1 MKNLSALFIVIVTM
15 LGCQSRQNRLEPSI
29 PDLKQRLN
37 AYQTVPLK
45 TDLSGLS
52 ASQKEMLL
60 LLFEVAN
67 IMDELFWQQA
77 WGDKNILL
85 NNIKDNDLKRYVKIN
100 YGPWDRLNNN
110 EPFIKGIGPK
120 PAGARFYPED
130 MTKEEFQQLSNHNKG
145 SLYTVIE
152 RNDQGKLVVIPYSQK
167 WKKELTKASEL
178 LLEASELA
186 ESEGFK
192 RYLKERAKALLTN
205 DYYKSD
211 LAWMEMKD
219 NLIDFVVGPIETYED
234 GLMGAKAA
242 FEAYLL
248 IKDTVWSARLNHFAQ
263 FLPQLQKDL
272 PVEDKYKAEMPGSD
286 SDLNAYDVIYYA
298 GDCNAGS
305 KTIAIN
311 LPNDPDVQIKK
322 GSRKL
327 QLKNSMRAKFDQIL
341 VPISQLLIDPDQRQ
355 YIDFNA
361 FFENTMFHEVAHGL
375 GIKTTINGKGT
386 VREALKETASAIEEG
401 KADILGLYIITHLT
415 EMGELDNK
423 DLRTNYVTFMAS
435 IFRSVRFGAASAHGK
450 ANMIRFNYFLEK
462 KAFTRNPQDGTYK
475 VDFEKMKEA
484 MQQLSKEILVL
495 QGEGDY
501 EKAKRMLDELG
512 VITPQLKKDLDRIND
527 ANIPV
532 DIVFEQGPKVIGL

>member
-1 MKNLSALFIVIVTM
+1 MKSCIAFFAALLVLTACQPTQKKLNASISDLKERVDAYQSVRLTTDVSNLSPA
-15 LGCQSRQNRLEPSI
+15 
-29 PDLKQRLN
+29 
-37 AYQTVPLK
+37 
-45 TDLSGLS
+45 
-52 ASQKEMLL
+52 QKEMLPI
-60 LLFEVAN
+60 LFEVAD
-67 IMDELFWQQA
+67 IMDNLFWQQA
-77 WGDKNILL
+77 WGDQETLLKNTESEE
-85 NNIKDNDLKRYVKIN
+85 LKRYIEIN

-110 EPFIKGIGPK
+110 EPFIEGIGPK

-130 MTKEEFQQLSNHNKG
+130 MTKEEFQQLANHSKLG
-145 SLYTVIE
+145 LYTVIE
-152 RNDQGKLVVIPYSQK
+152 RNSEGALTVVPYSKK
-167 WKKELTKASEL
+167 WEKELTRASEL
-178 LLEASELA
+178 LIKASELA
-186 ESEGFK
+186 EDEGFK
-192 RYLKERAKALLTN
+192 RYLKERAKAFLSN

-242 FEAYLL
+242 FESYLL
-248 IKDTVWSARLNHFAQ
+248 IKDTQWSSRLNHYSTL
-263 FLPQLQKDL
+263 LPQLQTAL
-272 PVEDKYKAEMPGSD
+272 PVDPKYKTEMPGSD
-286 SDLNAYDVIYYA
+286 SDLNVYDVIYYA

-311 LPNDPDVQIKK
+311 LPNDPDVQMKK

-327 QLKNSMRAKFDQIL
+327 QLKNSMRAKFDHIL
-341 VPISQLLIDPDQRQ
+341 IPISELLIDPSQRQ

-375 GIKTTINGKGT
+375 GIKNTINNKGT

-401 KADILGLYIITHLT
+401 KADILGLYIVTHLT
-415 EMGELDNK
+415 EMGELKDK

-462 KAFTRNPQDGTYK
+462 EAFTRNPQDGTYK
-475 VDFEKMKEA
+475 VNFEKMQEA
-484 MQQLSKEILVL
+484 MKQLSEEILVL

-501 EKAKRMLDELG
+501 EKAQQMIENLG
-512 VITPQLKKDLDRIND
+512 VVTPQLKKDLDRINR

-532 DIVFEQGPKVIGL
+532 DIVFEQGPAVIGL

>member
-15 LGCQSRQNRLEPSI
+15 LGCQSRQNRLEPAI
-29 PDLKQRLN
+29 PNLKQRVD
-37 AYQTVPLK
+37 AYQTVQLK
-45 TDLSGLS
+45 TDISGLS
-52 ASQKEMLL
+52 SAQKEMLS

-130 MTKEEFQQLSNHNKG
+130 MTKKEFQQLSNHNKG

-272 PVEDKYKAEMPGSD
+272 PVDDKYKTEMPGSD

>member
-272 PVEDKYKAEMPGSD
+272 PVDDKYKTEMPGSD

>member
-52 ASQKEMLL
+52 SAQKEMLS
-60 LLFEVAN
+60 LLFEVAD

-77 WGDKNILL
+77 WGDQNLLL

-120 PAGARFYPED
+120 PLGARFYPED

-152 RNDQGKLVVIPYSQK
+152 RNDQGELVVVPYSQK

-272 PVEDKYKAEMPGSD
+272 PVDDKYKTEMPGSD